1 MLLALKQKRIHC
13 ICTVQKCC
21 YTSKTLAVEEGMLE
35 LECKESTWEERSEEI
50 MKVATKIYSVSKG
63 QASKRQLD
71 DVMNKELK
79 KTETIVLRVA
89 KN

>member
-1 MLLALKQKRIHC
+1 
-13 ICTVQKCC
+13 
-21 YTSKTLAVEEGMLE
+21 
-35 LECKESTWEERSEEI
+35 

-89 KN
+89 KNQNCFLKETTVYVAKPVHFCLQLYSMR